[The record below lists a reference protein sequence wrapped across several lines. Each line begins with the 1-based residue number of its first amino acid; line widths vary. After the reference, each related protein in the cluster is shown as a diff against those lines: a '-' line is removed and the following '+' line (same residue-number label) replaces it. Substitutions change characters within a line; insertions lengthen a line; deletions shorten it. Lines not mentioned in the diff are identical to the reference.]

1 MVITEE
7 LLVWRCIGINNQG
20 QNIMKK
26 MPWGFENMVL
36 KGVMARQG
44 NKEFGLINIIEVDKE
59 HSVIRFELPEGLFS
73 DGTIE
78 FKAYFWDNQFNRFY
92 TFSFY
97 QTLKGEM

>member
-26 MPWGFENMVL
+26 MPWGFGSMVL

-44 NKEFGLINIIEVDKE
+44 NKEFGLNKIIEVNKE

-73 DGTIE
+73 GGTIE
-78 FKAYFWDNQFNRFY
+78 FKAYFWDSQFSRFY
-92 TFSFY
+92 TFVFHKNI
-97 QTLKGEM
+97 KGGM